1 MFLEIV
7 VGLNSW
13 HAMNRTH
20 IFRVFV
26 GRNEVCRNS
35 LLVTACAVQV
45 QWCMDACT
53 ARCLTTRL
61 LPPSNLQV
69 IFTLFLL
76 YLFFESD
83 LLGGYI
89 SSRGTA
95 Q

>member
-35 LLVTACAVQV
+35 LLVTACAGPMVYG
-45 QWCMDACT
+45 CMYC
-53 ARCLTTRL
+53 ARSYNDTLATL
-61 LPPSNLQV
+61 KFAGHLHSFSSSS
-69 IFTLFLL
+69 IF
-76 YLFFESD
+76 
-83 LLGGYI
+83 
-89 SSRGTA
+89 
-95 Q
+95 